1 MQKIKTLLFLSVI
14 LSFNLYAHNH
24 MSDTHNEGKEIHNE
38 TCVEC
43 HMGTHD
49 KDFYTSET
57 RTVDSMFKLKSQV
70 SRCSQ
75 FFDTGWFPKE
85 EKAVLDYLNH
95 EFYKFEQK

>member
-14 LSFNLYAHNH
+14 LSFNLYANQDKNH
-24 MSDTHNEGKEIHNE
+24 SEGKEIHNE

-75 FFDTGWFPKE
+75 FFDTGWFPEE